1 LTVANIKETKATV
14 SVRKAPRI
22 LPFVASA
29 GVIGLVVSL
38 ITAWSIQAPAN
49 FFGVVVAYGTG
60 IFMAIGLVLVLV
72 LDAISQARA
81 KTLEAT
87 KLEG

>member
-1 LTVANIKETKATV
+1 MAKIKESKAIV

-22 LPFVASA
+22 IPFVASA
-29 GVIGLVVSL
+29 GVIGVIVSL
-38 ITAWSIQAPAN
+38 FTAWTIQATQSL
-49 FFGVVVAYGTG
+49 FGVIVAYGTG
-60 IFMAIGLVLVLV
+60 IFMVLGLVVVLI

>member
-1 LTVANIKETKATV
+1 VAKIKETKAAV
-14 SVRKAPRI
+14 SVRKAPRLI
-22 LPFVASA
+22 PFVATA
-29 GVIGLVVSL
+29 GVVGLVGSL
-38 ITAWSIQAPAN
+38 FTAWSIQATAN
-49 FFGVVVAYGTG
+49 FFGVIVAYGTG
-60 IFMAIGLVLVLV
+60 IFMALGLVVVLI

>member
-1 LTVANIKETKATV
+1 MAKIQKSKATI

-22 LPFVASA
+22 IPFVATA
-29 GVIGLVVSL
+29 GVVGLVVSL
-38 ITAWSIQAPAN
+38 VTAWSIQATSN

-60 IFMAIGLVLVLV
+60 IFMALGLVIVLV

-87 KLEG
+87 KLES